1 MRALVRAVPAIAFAV
16 SIGLAGC
23 SSSSSGPKSACG
35 GPPPLASAG
44 TGQTVA
50 KNTVVQLQG
59 SAAGTSGS
67 ASYLWQLI
75 AVPAGSAVALS
86 ASTDG
91 RATFTADVA
100 GVYVASLTIT
110 DACAASA
117 PDKVVIVAANSVPLA
132 VAGPNQTV
140 QPGDTVAL
148 DGAASGDADRDPLSF
163 QWSLVTR
170 PYGSA
175 AQLASATQ
183 ATTTFVA
190 DVPGTYVAL
199 LVVSDGAAASA
210 LATTVVQAG
219 GPAPGCSGVLPV
231 ASAGADQTLSYWT
244 TATLSGAG
252 SRSGGGG
259 PLTYRWSLV
268 TVPAQSRTTLDAATG
283 MSTSL
288 WPDRAGVY
296 LVSLTVNDGCAD
308 RAPAIVKV
316 TRLDQA
322 PTASAGYAPTIPYHA
337 PFTLQGDAWD
347 SDGDPLTY
355 QWTLVSRPSGS
366 SAALSSTSILRPTF
380 TPDLEGQYV
389 FSLVASD
396 GTLSS
401 TPSTV
406 TLTAVDQPPVASA
419 GADQAALRG
428 VTVTLDAS
436 ASSDPNQ
443 LPLTFA
449 WTLLTPAGSTAA
461 LSGSSSA
468 KPSFVPD
475 VAGVYVATVV
485 VRDGVKSAT
494 AKVNVSAWPAVTRL
508 QHRVVDADYSAALD
522 KILLV
527 SNDPAALYLHD
538 PRTHDEIP
546 VPLTA
551 TPTSVSVSPNGLF
564 AAAGHL
570 NAVSY
575 VDLTK
580 ATATRV
586 AVNGNAAE
594 VALADDG
601 YAYAFS
607 AGTDNRIRVFAVST
621 ATGAETDAISDLTGP
636 PSARFRPG
644 APSLYVAGGYS
655 SAVERYDVSAHVPVL
670 ASISS
675 SSSYGCG
682 GGLWF
687 TAAGDRVITRCGT
700 VLRASTSPVDDLT
713 YLGTLAASSNA
724 WMYVRHATDSTAVGE
739 ISCIANSDGSYS
751 SNDDRTLR
759 RYAADGLSVREMA
772 LFPVETLAGAPYHW
786 YGRFVFYR
794 SDGSERYVVMQLDQ
808 AAAALQDFGIATY

>member
-1 MRALVRAVPAIAFAV
+1 MRALARAVPAIAIAV

-50 KNTVVQLQG
+50 KHTVVQLQG

-86 ASTDG
+86 ASADG

-117 PDKVVIVAANSVPLA
+117 PDKVVVVAANSVPLA

-183 ATTTFVA
+183 ARATFVA
-190 DVPGTYVAL
+190 DVPGTYLAL
-199 LVVSDGAAASA
+199 LVVSDGAATSA
-210 LATTVVQAG
+210 LATTVIQAG

-231 ASAGADQTLSYWT
+231 ASAGPDQTLSYWT

-268 TVPAQSRTTLDAATG
+268 TVPAQSQATLNTATG
-283 MSTSL
+283 MSASL
-288 WPDRAGVY
+288 SLDRTGVY
-296 LVSLTVNDGCAD
+296 LVSLVVNDGCAD
-308 RAPAIVKV
+308 SAPATVKV

-322 PTASAGYAPTIPYHA
+322 PTSYAYGATIPHHV
-337 PFTLQGDAWD
+337 PFTLQGGAWD
-347 SDGDPLTY
+347 PDGDSLTY
-355 QWTLVSRPSGS
+355 QWTLVSRPPGS
-366 SAALSSTSILRPTF
+366 SAALSSTTILQPTF

-401 TPSTV
+401 PVSTM
-406 TLTAVDQPPVASA
+406 TLTAENQPPVARV
-419 GADQAALRG
+419 GADQAAPLG
-428 VTVTLDAS
+428 ATVTLDGS

-443 LPLTFA
+443 TPLTFT
-449 WTLLTPAGSTAA
+449 WTVLSPHKSPVA
-461 LSGSSSA
+461 LSNPGSA
-468 KPSFVPD
+468 TPSFVAD
-475 VAGVYVATVV
+475 VAGVYVATLVV
-485 VRDGVKSAT
+485 SDGVKSAT

-508 QHRVVDADYSAALD
+508 GHRVVDADYSAALD

-546 VPLTA
+546 VLLTA

-564 AAAGHL
+564 AAVGHL

-580 ATATRV
+580 AAATV
-586 AVNGNAAE
+586 VPVNGNAAE

-621 ATGAETDAISDLTGP
+621 ATGAETDAISDLTGL

-700 VLRASTSPVDDLT
+700 VLRASISPVDDLT
-713 YLGTLAASSNA
+713 YFGTLAASSYA
-724 WMYVRHATDSTAVGE
+724 WMYLRHAADSTAAGE
-739 ISCIANSDGSYS
+739 ISCIATSDSSYS

-759 RYAADGLSVREMA
+759 RYAADGLALREMA
-772 LFPVETLAGAPYHW
+772 LFPVETLAGSPYHW

-808 AAAALQDFGIATY
+808 AAAAVQDFGIATY